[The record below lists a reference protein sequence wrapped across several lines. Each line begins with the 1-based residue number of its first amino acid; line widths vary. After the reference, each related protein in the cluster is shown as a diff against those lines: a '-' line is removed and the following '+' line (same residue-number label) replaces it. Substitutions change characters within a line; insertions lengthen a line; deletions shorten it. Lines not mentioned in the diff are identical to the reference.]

1 VSELED
7 LKKAYDVLGLPE
19 DATREQVENRY
30 FILMKRARSGQS
42 LTQANGSESPAPD
55 LTEINRAYNLVLGV
69 ETEKIST
76 IKKQTKLAHFF
87 YYYRIHVIVGIIVI
101 LVAGYMIKDGI
112 DKRRAAASL
121 PPANLSV
128 SIFGNFYFADVDL
141 LQKNM
146 LKLVPEWKRIDTTL
160 VFVPP
165 EVKSPQDMAM
175 QQKSVLVFMTERS
188 ELYITDEKNFKS
200 LAAQGA
206 FIRLDEF
213 EGSESLNVPPD
224 KLLTARADGETGD
237 HPYGIDVTGNPV
249 FKGIELSGEREII
262 AIRATKEKWP
272 DTRKLLVKL
281 VQTTP

>member
-30 FILMKRARSGQS
+30 FILMKRARTGQS

-224 KLLTARADGETGD
+224 KLLTARADGDTGD

-272 DTRKLLVKL
+272 DTRKLLEKL

>member
-30 FILMKRARSGQS
+30 FILMKRARTGQS

-175 QQKSVLVFMTERS
+175 QQKSVLVFMTEHS

-272 DTRKLLVKL
+272 DTRKLLEKL
-281 VQTTP
+281 FQTTP

>member
-175 QQKSVLVFMTERS
+175 QQKSVLVFMTEHS

-272 DTRKLLVKL
+272 DTRKLLEKL

>member
-30 FILMKRARSGQS
+30 FILMKRARTGQS

-128 SIFGNFYFADVDL
+128 SIFGNYYFADVDL

-175 QQKSVLVFMTERS
+175 QQKSVLVFMTEHS

-213 EGSESLNVPPD
+213 GGSESLNVPPD

-272 DTRKLLVKL
+272 DTRKLLEKL

>member
-30 FILMKRARSGQS
+30 FILMKRARTGQS

-175 QQKSVLVFMTERS
+175 QQKSVLVFMTEHS

>member
-30 FILMKRARSGQS
+30 FILMKRARTGQS

-128 SIFGNFYFADVDL
+128 SIFGNYYFADVDL

-272 DTRKLLVKL
+272 DTRKLLEKL

>member
-224 KLLTARADGETGD
+224 KLLTARADGDTGD

-272 DTRKLLVKL
+272 DTRKLLEKL

>member
-30 FILMKRARSGQS
+30 FILMKRARTGQS

-175 QQKSVLVFMTERS
+175 QQKSVLVFMTEHS

-272 DTRKLLVKL
+272 DTRKLLEKL

>member
-224 KLLTARADGETGD
+224 KLLTARADGDTGD